1 MQCIHQVSMLLAE
14 EGDEANAA
22 TATACPNL
30 RPTNRPPVA
39 AVQTLPRKAQE
50 HEADQTLPRKAQDRK
65 ESPRSLNM
73 LPRKTS
79 SPPSPPCTGT
89 CLYRYRTNPANSS
102 IHGHEGGRRKR
113 RRGEDE
119 CWAMSYGVLTICN
132 DHPGAQEH
140 RCSGFITSS
149 SSSAASSTSFG
160 RCGCLVEGAAAAP
173 CRRGERPHRGRAWSI
188 ATPRVPG

>member
-1 MQCIHQVSMLLAE
+1 MQCIHQVSMLLVE

-50 HEADQTLPRKAQDRK
+50 HEADQTLPRKAQDCK

-79 SPPSPPCTGT
+79 SPPPPPNVPVHVFLPVHVFTGT
-89 CLYRYRTNPANSS
+89 EQFLPIRQSMDTKGDEGSVDEVRTSV
-102 IHGHEGGRRKR
+102 GR
-113 RRGEDE
+113 
-119 CWAMSYGVLTICN
+119 
-132 DHPGAQEH
+132 
-140 RCSGFITSS
+140 
-149 SSSAASSTSFG
+149 
-160 RCGCLVEGAAAAP
+160 
-173 CRRGERPHRGRAWSI
+173 
-188 ATPRVPG
+188 

>member
-1 MQCIHQVSMLLAE
+1 VQCIHQVSMLLAE

-79 SPPSPPCTGT
+79 SPPSPHVPVHVFTGT
-89 CLYRYRTNPANSS
+89 EQILPIRQSMDTKGDEGSVDEVRTSV
-102 IHGHEGGRRKR
+102 GR
-113 RRGEDE
+113 
-119 CWAMSYGVLTICN
+119 
-132 DHPGAQEH
+132 
-140 RCSGFITSS
+140 
-149 SSSAASSTSFG
+149 
-160 RCGCLVEGAAAAP
+160 
-173 CRRGERPHRGRAWSI
+173 
-188 ATPRVPG
+188 

>member
-50 HEADQTLPRKAQDRK
+50 HEADQTLPRKAQDCK

-79 SPPSPPCTGT
+79 SPPPPPNVPVHVFFTGT
-89 CLYRYRTNPANSS
+89 CLYRYMSCSIISTQLSLCANLGFSAS
-102 IHGHEGGRRKR
+102 MAWLTAAPSPTSGSRPPPP
-113 RRGEDE
+113 
-119 CWAMSYGVLTICN
+119 WGVLLDGTPPYDGELIV
-132 DHPGAQEH
+132 DSLRAELE
-140 RCSGFITSS
+140 REW
-149 SSSAASSTSFG
+149 AA
-160 RCGCLVEGAAAAP
+160 LLDA
-173 CRRGERPHRGRAWSI
+173 
-188 ATPRVPG
+188 

>member
-1 MQCIHQVSMLLAE
+1 LGVELEGRPLLRSTKPEEELAVQCIHQVSMLLAE

-79 SPPSPPCTGT
+79 SPPHPPNVPVQDFTGT
-89 CLYRYRTNPANSS
+89 EHFLSITLS
-102 IHGHEGGRRKR
+102 IHMDTKGDEGSVDEVRTSVGR
-113 RRGEDE
+113 
-119 CWAMSYGVLTICN
+119 
-132 DHPGAQEH
+132 
-140 RCSGFITSS
+140 
-149 SSSAASSTSFG
+149 
-160 RCGCLVEGAAAAP
+160 
-173 CRRGERPHRGRAWSI
+173 
-188 ATPRVPG
+188 